1 MSIPPLPLET
11 LPDLP
16 RDPQGPVV
24 NEPWEAQAVALAL
37 RLATTGCFTWS
48 EWSAALSREIGAAQ
62 QRGDADLATTYYH
75 HWLNALEQLCSAKS
89 LVAEA
94 ALKERK
100 EAWRRAYLDTP
111 HGEPVALGSAG
122 GTG

>member
-16 RDPQGPVV
+16 RDPQGPVFDA
-24 NEPWEAQAVALAL
+24 PWEAQTFALTL
-37 RLATTGCFTWS
+37 RLAAADCFTWS
-48 EWSAALSREIGAAQ
+48 EWSAALSREIAAAQ
-62 QRGDADLATTYYH
+62 RRGDADLGTTYYH
-75 HWLNALEQLCSAKS
+75 HWLNALEQLCRAKN

-94 ALKERK
+94 ALEERK

-111 HGEPVALGSAG
+111 HGEPVNLGSAG